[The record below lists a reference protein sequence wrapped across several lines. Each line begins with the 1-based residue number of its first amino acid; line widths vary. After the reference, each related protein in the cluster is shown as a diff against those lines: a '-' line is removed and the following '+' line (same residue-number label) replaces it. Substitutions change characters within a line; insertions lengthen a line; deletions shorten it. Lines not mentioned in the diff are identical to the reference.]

1 MKFLD
6 ILTLLLF
13 NAKGWFSVTLQVLF
27 VVGLWFMFKKSGV
40 RSWLALI
47 PGVRKVRGQG
57 D

>member
-27 VVGLWFMFKKSGV
+27 VVGLWFMFKKSG
-40 RSWLALI
+40 
-47 PGVRKVRGQG
+47 
-57 D
+57 